1 MYGSAIAYLFEENK
15 RLSQRIKDN
24 STAIEIKINCTDVE
38 DALASLENKLTTT
51 IKFNHSVVTQRIEVV
66 NDELN

>member
-51 IKFNHSVVTQRIEVV
+51 IKFNHSVVT
-66 NDELN
+66 

>member
-24 STAIEIKINCTDVE
+24 STKIEIKINSTDVE
-38 DALASLENKLTTT
+38 DALASLEIKLATTVK
-51 IKFNHSVVTQRIEVV
+51 IIFVKLKFLDQV
-66 NDELN
+66 

>member
-51 IKFNHSVVTQRIEVV
+51 VKIIFVKLKFLDQV
-66 NDELN
+66 